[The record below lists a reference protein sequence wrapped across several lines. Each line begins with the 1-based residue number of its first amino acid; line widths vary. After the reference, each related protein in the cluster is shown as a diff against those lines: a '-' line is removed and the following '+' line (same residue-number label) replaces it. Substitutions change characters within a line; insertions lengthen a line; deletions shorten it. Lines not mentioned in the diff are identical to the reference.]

1 MFVDPNGSTSWRES
15 LIDHPSSFWGPNW
28 HEIICVFQEHMSSIP
43 IRFKRRIG
51 SRTFDAHG
59 QSLKLERDNKFSCS
73 LVLHIVSIMNFS
85 ISDNGPKI
93 K

>member
-1 MFVDPNGSTSWRES
+1 
-15 LIDHPSSFWGPNW
+15 
-28 HEIICVFQEHMSSIP
+28 MSSIP

-51 SRTFDAHG
+51 SSTFDARG

-73 LVLHIVSIMNFS
+73 LVLHIVSIINFS

-93 K
+93 KSMPLKLNTRYTHVGHEFITVVFGSGS